1 MNIGVVASLII
12 CAWLAVCAAYDLK
25 SRAVPAWLTL
35 PGLFVALLLK
45 EANGELALVAFVGL
59 VFVLSDLPMLLRG
72 LVCLLLTALFVLAL
86 LTTADVVSAE
96 LSMLAIL
103 SIWLCWKF
111 NILGGADA
119 QVLAALILLYGPEIL
134 VPVALKNAIQGVVGI
149 VMKRKTIPAMLS
161 ILAGACV
168 FFAAQALQTT
178 F

>member
-1 MNIGVVASLII
+1 MNLGSVGSLLV

-35 PGLFVALLLK
+35 PGLFIALLLK
-45 EANGELALVAFVGL
+45 EASGELALVAFVGL
-59 VFVLSDLPMLLRG
+59 VFVISDLSGILQSLAIF
-72 LVCLLLTALFVLAL
+72 LLTTLFVLAL

-119 QVLAALILLYGPEIL
+119 QVLAALILLCGPEIL
-134 VPVALKNAIQGVVGI
+134 VPVALMNAIQGVVGM
-149 VMKRKTIPAMLS
+149 VMKCKTIPAMLS

-168 FFAAQALQTT
+168 FFASQALQT

>member
-1 MNIGVVASLII
+1 MNIGVVGSLLV
-12 CAWLAVCAAYDLK
+12 CAWLAICAAYDLK
-25 SRAVPAWLTL
+25 SRSVPAWLTL

-59 VFVLSDLPMLLRG
+59 VFVISDLPSILRG
-72 LVCLLLTALFVLAL
+72 LICLMLTALFVLAL

-96 LSMLAIL
+96 LSMLAVL

-134 VPVALKNAIQGVVGI
+134 VPVAFMNAIQGLVGM

-168 FFAAQALQTT
+168 FFTAQALQT

>member
-1 MNIGVVASLII
+1 MKIEVVASLII
-12 CAWLAVCAAYDLK
+12 CAWLAVCAGYDLK
-25 SRAVPAWLTL
+25 CRSVPAWLTL
-35 PGLFVALLLK
+35 PGLFIALLLK
-45 EANGELALVAFVGL
+45 EASGELALVAFVGL
-59 VFVLSDLPMLLRG
+59 VFVISDMPMLLRG
-72 LVCLLLTALFVLAL
+72 LVCLLLSALFVLAL
-86 LTTADVVSAE
+86 LTTADPVSAE

-119 QVLAALILLYGPEIL
+119 QVLAALILLCGPEIL
-134 VPVALKNAIQGVVGI
+134 VPVALMNAIQGLVGM

-168 FFAAQALQTT
+168 FFAAQALQT

>member
-1 MNIGVVASLII
+1 MNIGVVGSLLV
-12 CAWLAVCAAYDLK
+12 CAWLAICAACDLK
-25 SRAVPAWLTL
+25 SRTVPAWLTL
-35 PGLFVALLLK
+35 PGLFIALLSK
-45 EANGELALVAFVGL
+45 EASGELALVAFVGL
-59 VFVLSDLPMLLRG
+59 VFVLSDLPLILRG

-119 QVLAALILLYGPEIL
+119 QVLAALILLCGPEIL
-134 VPVALKNAIQGVVGI
+134 VPVALMNAIQGLVGM

-168 FFAAQALQTT
+168 FFAAQALQT

>member
-1 MNIGVVASLII
+1 MNIGALGSLLV
-12 CAWLAVCAAYDLK
+12 CVWLAVCAVYDLK
-25 SRAVPAWLTL
+25 SRTVPAWLTL
-35 PGLFVALLLK
+35 PGFFIALLLK
-45 EANGELALVAFVGL
+45 EASGELALVAIVGL
-59 VFVLSDLPMLLRG
+59 VFVLSDLSGILQY
-72 LVCLLLTALFVLAL
+72 LAIFL
-86 LTTADVVSAE
+86 LTTLFMLTLFTTENVVSAE

-119 QVLAALILLYGPEIL
+119 QVLAALILFVGPEIV
-134 VPVALKNAIQGVVGI
+134 VPMALMNAIQGLVGM

>member
-1 MNIGVVASLII
+1 MNPGMAGSLLV
-12 CAWLAVCAAYDLK
+12 CAWLAICAACDLK
-25 SRAVPAWLTL
+25 SRTVPVWLTL
-35 PGLFVALLLK
+35 PGLFIALLLK
-45 EANGELALVAFVGL
+45 EASGELALVAFVGL
-59 VFVLSDLPMLLRG
+59 VFVLSDLPLILRG

-119 QVLAALILLYGPEIL
+119 QVLAALILFVGPEIV
-134 VPVALKNAIQGVVGI
+134 VPVALMNAIQGLVGM
-149 VMKRKTIPAMLS
+149 VLKRKTIPAMLS

-168 FFAAQALQTT
+168 YFAVQALQTT